1 MVVSAL
7 AKVRQDSTK
16 FGLEADWGSILDE
29 GDPPA
34 RGPTGKETPSSASAF
49 GPTLD
54 TQPPP
59 PDLPRQPQP
68 LLHQPSV
75 GYFAAPSVGNV
86 AAPNEMQQFGLSSH
100 VQMQAMF
107 PQLASHGFFPS
118 PSFHQPLPAIIPS
131 PNTGFVGFGGVPYAA
146 ASSAPNFVSSPS
158 NALDAATDLDAQVKD
173 ALDCDEGA
181 AAAFEPPMPPRK
193 GGRVSSQVT
202 PTQAGKKQRNYCI
215 PSNGAPGRGRAPSD
229 PTPNKKA
236 AAVPNPPHPTLSTPP
251 HPIHSTP
258 PHPTLSTPPHSTPPH
273 PLHSTPPYPLKPTPP
288 YPLLGGG
295 SSLQCPRRGDRP
307 GRAGER
313 AAAPGER
320 GEEYEGSCG
329 EGEEEGSCG
338 EGM

>member
-118 PSFHQPLPAIIPS
+118 PASFHQPLPAIIPS

-181 AAAFEPPMPPRK
+181 AAAFEPPIPPRK

-258 PHPTLSTPPHSTPPH
+258 LHPTPSTPLHPTLSTQTHPTLSTPRWRQLPPMPST
-273 PLHSTPPYPLKPTPP
+273 
-288 YPLLGGG
+288 
-295 SSLQCPRRGDRP
+295 RR
-307 GRAGER
+307 
-313 AAAPGER
+313 
-320 GEEYEGSCG
+320 
-329 EGEEEGSCG
+329 
-338 EGM
+338 